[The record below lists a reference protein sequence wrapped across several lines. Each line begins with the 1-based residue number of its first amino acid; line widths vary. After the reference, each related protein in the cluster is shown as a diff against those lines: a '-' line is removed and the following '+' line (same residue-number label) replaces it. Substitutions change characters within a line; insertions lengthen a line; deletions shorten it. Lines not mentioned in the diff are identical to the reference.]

1 MTNPDPV
8 CELNDVGTVVKA
20 FVAATAMAKNAM
32 MVWYVFMVVLYKDN
46 GWLMRCWNR
55 IFSLCDLARPEF

>member
-8 CELNDVGTVVKA
+8 CELKDVGTVVKA

-32 MVWYVFMVVLYKDN
+32 MIWYVFMVVLQ
-46 GWLMRCWNR
+46 G
-55 IFSLCDLARPEF
+55 